1 MYCATCGTE
10 IKAEL
15 NYCSRCG
22 ARVDKLATTENQSE
36 ALEWLSMATG
46 FVGLGGLGL
55 TLGLIAILLNYS
67 VAPQVIVIITLAFL
81 SAVFGISSL
90 MIQQISRMA
99 KSSPNERFIETA
111 NAIQTAA
118 VDTAQLEEYRRPAHS
133 HLDEYQQPAQ
143 SVTENTTRSFD
154 EVLAKR
160 N

>member
-1 MYCATCGTE
+1 MYCSTCGTE

-22 ARVDKLATTENQSE
+22 ARVDKLATAGNKSE
-36 ALEWLSMATG
+36 ALEYLSMATG

-55 TLGLIAILLNYS
+55 TVGLIAILLDYHI
-67 VAPQVIVIITLAFL
+67 APTAIVIITLAFL
-81 SAVFGISSL
+81 CTVFGISSL

-99 KSSPNERFIETA
+99 KSTSNEKAFENVNPVRHS
-111 NAIQTAA
+111 AIN
-118 VDTAQLEEYRRPAHS
+118 TAQLEEYQQPARS
-133 HLDEYQQPAQ
+133 ILEEYQQPAQ
-143 SVTENTTRSFD
+143 SVTENTTRTLD